1 MTFSA
6 THMYFYKA
14 YGLNIRS
21 EILLPELSEGN
32 PDAEYHLEILSG
44 TVNLPELK
52 KTQIYRRGIR
62 AYFGQDPENNLFLQ
76 WDEIGSFQ
84 AIEGRQLIVSPLT
97 NDANLISLF
106 TVSEALGLILFQ
118 RGYFLL
124 HASSVQVGNEAWCF
138 MGLPGA
144 GKSTTAAAFLKAG
157 CKLLSD
163 DLTAIIFTDGIAFVV
178 PAYPQLKIW
187 DKTVEG
193 LEYDQSKLQPVSEG
207 VNKFS
212 YSPKSDFLHNPVK
225 LGEVFFLHKARNRK
239 NLGSLSASEIP
250 TETLRNFPL
259 PIKLL
264 KNDALKNHFFQSFQ
278 CAGTANMW
286 RKKRPDGFEN
296 LQKWVE
302 ESIPK
307 TSIVG

>member
-1 MTFSA
+1 MF
-6 THMYFYKA
+6 FYKA

-21 EILLPELSEGN
+21 EIQLPELSEGN

-44 TVNLPELK
+44 VVNLPELK

-62 AYFGQDPENNLFLQ
+62 AYFGQDSADSLFLQ
-76 WDEIGSFQ
+76 WDKIGSFQ
-84 AIEGRQLIVSPLT
+84 AIEGRQLIVSSLT
-97 NDANLISLF
+97 DDPNLISLF
-106 TVSEALGLILFQ
+106 TVSEAIGLILFQ

-163 DLTAIIFTDGIAFVV
+163 DLTAITFTEGIAFVV
-178 PAYPQLKIW
+178 PAYPQLKLW
-187 DKTVEG
+187 DKTVKG
-193 LEYDQSKLQPVSEG
+193 LEYDQSELHPVSEG

-212 YSPKSDFLHNPVK
+212 YSPKSDFLHQPVK

-239 NLGSLSASEIP
+239 NLSALSASEIP
-250 TETLRNFPL
+250 TETLKNFPL

-264 KNDALKNHFFQSFQ
+264 KDDALKNHFFQSFQ

-286 RKKRPDGFEN
+286 RKKRPDGFGN
-296 LQKWVE
+296 LEKWVSDSVRKVNVE
-302 ESIPK
+302 MNE
-307 TSIVG
+307 